1 MVNAAETVARIERSE
16 IRDRPVNGAPPPPGF
31 AALNP
36 GYSCIQLAT
45 SWSMRRHP
53 AFSSAQLFLRVS
65 SLLAAVFG
73 VVLRRAAAL
82 GGCRDSGIRRNIG

>member
-1 MVNAAETVARIERSE
+1 MV
-16 IRDRPVNGAPPPPGF
+16 D
-31 AALNP
+31 
-36 GYSCIQLAT
+36 AT
-45 SWSMRRHP
+45 PS